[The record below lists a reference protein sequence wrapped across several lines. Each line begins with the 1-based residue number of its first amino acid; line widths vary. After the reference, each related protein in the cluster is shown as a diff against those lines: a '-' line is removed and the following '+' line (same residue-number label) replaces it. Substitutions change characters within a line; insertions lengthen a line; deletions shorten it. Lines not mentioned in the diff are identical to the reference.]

1 MKKLLITMGV
11 FIFINLSLF
20 AKSGIE
26 AIINVPMGLSVG
38 IPIGKINNISRKP
51 DVGFDMGI
59 SALFGY
65 MIDLKNGMGVS
76 ILGEAG
82 YSYDTY
88 AYSVKGDNAKTSIK
102 FHNLQVG
109 ILPKFNI
116 RDFSIGLGFGVK
128 VPLVGY
134 EYIET
139 KSQEN
144 KNQSTI
150 NVTKYDIVYITSA
163 YNYINVIPYIK
174 LTFDYSIFNTHNV
187 AANVGLYAGYEFGVR
202 TKTEDKKIISVDS
215 VDMGLQFGLRFA
227 PSRLEALDVK
237 EKK

>member
-1 MKKLLITMGV
+1 MKKLLITIGV

-38 IPIGKINNISRKP
+38 MPIGKIDNISRKP
-51 DVGFDMGI
+51 DLGFDIGI
-59 SALFGY
+59 SGLFGY

-88 AYSVKGDNAKTSIK
+88 AYSVGENNSKTSMK
-102 FHNLQVG
+102 FHNFQIG

-116 RDFSIGLGFGVK
+116 GDFAIGLGFGVK

-139 KSQEN
+139 KSEEN

-150 NVTKYDIVYITSA
+150 NVTKYDIAYITAA
-163 YNYINVIPYIK
+163 YNYINVIPYLK
-174 LTFDYSIFNTHNV
+174 LTFDYSIFNTHNI

-202 TKTEDKKIISVDS
+202 KKSEDNKITSVDS
-215 VDMGLQFGLRFA
+215 IDMGLQFGLRFA
-227 PSRLEALDVK
+227 PSQLVAIDAK
-237 EKK
+237 EK